1 MDTFKPKTK
10 NKKVPKQ
17 NRCDSCNKLLGVGDP
32 GNIVIKCP
40 RCGKLNRLKGSGDG
54 KAKGMMGS
62 KIILIRNKD

>member
-40 RCGKLNRLKGSGDG
+40 RCGKLNRLKSSNN
-54 KAKGMMGS
+54 KANGMIGG